1 MDFLWSTFGG
11 CCFSMFF
18 FPYFSLI
25 PLSKNVAMKNR
36 ELKFILKGLEDYF
49 LSKNQLFSR
58 CVYIYIYIYMYV
70 YIYIYIY
77 ICMYIY
83 MYVCIYIYIYI
94 CIYMYIYTYIYMY
107 VYIYTYIY
115 IYIYIYIHIYIYI
128 YIYIYTYIYTYIYI
142 HICICIYI
150 WGMVSLEYGDVQLW
164 SWTTISHGFRTFW
177 VAGSDPTWLFQVMQL
192 LLNCQLSPSS
202 YLSDR

>member
-58 CVYIYIYIYMYV
+58 CVYIYICMYV
-70 YIYIYIY
+70 YIYTYICMYVYIY

-83 MYVCIYIYIYI
+83 TYIYVYIYI
-94 CIYMYIYTYIYMY
+94 CIYTYIY

-115 IYIYIYIHIYIYI
+115 IYIYIYIH
-128 YIYIYTYIYTYIYI
+128 IYI

>member
-58 CVYIYIYIYMYV
+58 CVYIYIYI
-70 YIYIYIY
+70 
-77 ICMYIY
+77 
-83 MYVCIYIYIYI
+83 
-94 CIYMYIYTYIYMY
+94 
-107 VYIYTYIY
+107 
-115 IYIYIYIHIYIYI
+115 
-128 YIYIYTYIYTYIYI
+128 
-142 HICICIYI
+142 CIYI